1 MFNIKTH
8 AIISKNKELLKEIKK
23 ELSRIKLRD

>member
-1 MFNIKTH
+1 MFDTKIH
-8 AIISKNKELLKEIKK
+8 EIIPKGKELLKEIKK